1 MPLMSLRSAVVRV
14 RSVLD
19 DIDGGDI
26 SASELSNHIRELEL
40 YELRR
45 LGRAL
50 LRRAEQDKDASD
62 NTECIAVVQEAVRR
76 LLDTKAL
83 KPEIVGHCSL

>member
-1 MPLMSLRSAVVRV
+1 MRFISLQSTGDRIRSLLA
-14 RSVLD
+14 

-26 SASELSNHIRELEL
+26 NASEVSDRIRELEL
-40 YELRR
+40 YELRG

-50 LRRAEQDKDASD
+50 LRRAEQDADASD

-76 LLDTKAL
+76 LLDTRHRN
-83 KPEIVGHCSL
+83 GR

>member
-1 MPLMSLRSAVVRV
+1 MRLMSTRTTGTRI
-14 RSVLD
+14 RSVLS
-19 DIDGGDI
+19 DIDRGNIG
-26 SASELSNHIRELEL
+26 ASEVSTRIRELEL
-40 YELRR
+40 HELRG

-76 LLDTKAL
+76 LLDTR
-83 KPEIVGHCSL
+83 H